1 MISKIAKLANL
12 IIDEK
17 DLDKFEKDFSS
28 ILAYVDKLE
37 EVDVSGIEETA
48 NLSCVENVLRD
59 DIEERKETKELLD
72 LMPDKKDNYL
82 QVNEVFEEND

>member
-28 ILAYVDKLE
+28 ILAYVNKLE
-37 EVDVSGIEETA
+37 ELDVSGIEETA
-48 NLSCVENVLRD
+48 NLSCVENVFRD

-72 LMPDKKDNYL
+72 LMPEKKDNYL

>member
-72 LMPDKKDNYL
+72 LMPEKKDNYL